1 MITDS
6 KKITLLILVVNKLYK
21 HYYHFDSKRY
31 KSMTEPIVQFLLRI
45 PASVKQRIEDAA
57 KENNRSINA
66 EALVRLEKSF
76 EETQSANTELAELNE
91 RLAIME
97 ESYNLALSHYDR
109 ILKLFES
116 QLDVKKLL
124 VTKD

>member
-1 MITDS
+1 
-6 KKITLLILVVNKLYK
+6 
-21 HYYHFDSKRY
+21 
-31 KSMTEPIVQFLLRI
+31 MTEPIVQFLLRI